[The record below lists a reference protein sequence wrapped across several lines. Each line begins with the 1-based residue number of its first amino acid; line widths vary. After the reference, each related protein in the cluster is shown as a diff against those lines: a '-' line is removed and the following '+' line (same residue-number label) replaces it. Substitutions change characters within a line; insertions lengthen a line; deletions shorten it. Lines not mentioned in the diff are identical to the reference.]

1 MLRHY
6 SQQVHSFIRTL
17 GISHVGSRSK
27 VHDDATH
34 SANNESRSLGTANH
48 SSPSPMALIPPLAP
62 GLMLLPIL
70 HPAQS
75 ALGSV
80 VQSRADAVC
89 SEGLQSIPLHL
100 TVQDLVILS
109 LSACVCHKYFGATM
123 EAGPSLR
130 NRCPRQAESRCPRL
144 AQELHCFQK
153 W

>member
-17 GISHVGSRSK
+17 GISHVGNRSQQGY
-27 VHDDATH
+27 
-34 SANNESRSLGTANH
+34 RSLGTANKDSR
-48 SSPSPMALIPPLAP
+48 SS

-70 HPAQS
+70 HPRCNLQAQS

-100 TVQDLVILS
+100 TVQDLVIFFFPL
-109 LSACVCHKYFGATM
+109 AFATNIS
-123 EAGPSLR
+123 E
-130 NRCPRQAESRCPRL
+130 PRWKLDQA
-144 AQELHCFQK
+144 
-153 W
+153 